1 MAKLGELHEGI
12 GIMLK
17 YVDPGEWIGGADH
30 DIIWFVTKEAYE
42 KFSDEDKKRLDE
54 LGFHVDSDGNGLSCF
69 C

>member
-1 MAKLGELHEGI
+1 MAKYKDLHEGI

-17 YVDPGEWIGGADH
+17 YVKPDDWIGGADH
-30 DIIWFVTKEAYE
+30 DVIWFVSNDDYE

-54 LGFHVDSDGNGLSCF
+54 LGFHVDEDNGLSCF